1 MIHVGSIDYSPAYWT
16 TNNAFILLNDE
27 LAAAR
32 QNQYERFWRVWS
44 TEQSQHA
51 PKLQSLTLVLR
62 ASSEDGG
69 KTLKKDGIH
78 MFLRSMPYKIAPNIT
93 VLLDNLV
100 TLSSNNDLVLDG
112 EQRVLCAKSVI
123 VSHMPQ

>member
-27 LAAAR
+27 LKAAR
-32 QNQYERFWRVWS
+32 QNQFERFWRVWS
-44 TEQSQHA
+44 TEQSEHA
-51 PKLQSLTLVLR
+51 PKLQSFTIILR
-62 ASSEDGG
+62 AASSDGG
-69 KTLKKDGIH
+69 TTIQKDGIQR
-78 MFLRSMPYKIAPNIT
+78 FLQTLPYNLAPNIT
-93 VLLDNLV
+93 ILLDNIV
-100 TLSSNNDLVLDG
+100 TLSTTHDLVLDG